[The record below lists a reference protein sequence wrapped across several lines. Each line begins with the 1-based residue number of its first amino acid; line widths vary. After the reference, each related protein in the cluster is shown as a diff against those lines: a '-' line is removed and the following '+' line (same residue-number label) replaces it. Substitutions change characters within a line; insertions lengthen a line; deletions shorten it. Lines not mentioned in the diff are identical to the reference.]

1 MNKKK
6 IVIISLFFL
15 FFIGFSNSVFSLP
28 ASDYNFLE
36 VINERV
42 VESNGV
48 RLEIIDQTL
57 GSFIL
62 SNEGTETAHSV
73 SISLRIPVG
82 SDSYER
88 EFGSGITIAPND
100 SKVFQIPTGYF
111 KTEVPSTLKITSE
124 EGAITE
130 LSIINSGES
139 SRKFYIDPLYL
150 YAILISLI
158 LGAISF
164 FLLKKYFPKTNQKW
178 FYLIVLA
185 VIIISI
191 ILLFLFIVSLI
202 TL

>member
-1 MNKKK
+1 MKK
-6 IVIISLFFL
+6 ILVLSLFFL
-15 FFIGFSNSVFSLP
+15 FFLGFSNIAFALP
-28 ASDYNFLE
+28 APDCNFLE
-36 VINERV
+36 VINENV

-48 RLEIIDQTL
+48 RLEIIEQTC

-62 SNEGTETAHSV
+62 SNEGPETAHSV
-73 SISLRIPVG
+73 SIIVEYPLGDRSNELEIHQENNIIESKGIKSFYIPTSYFDTGTPSVLRI
-82 SDSYER
+82 
-88 EFGSGITIAPND
+88 T
-100 SKVFQIPTGYF
+100 T
-111 KTEVPSTLKITSE
+111 E